1 MRTRIGGLARQPGG
15 SRQGRACHLFRGGRD
30 VQHVPQTLSDV
41 SAHIGD
47 VAWGFPDRGAVDA
60 LRMCLL
66 AFTRFL
72 MPTWHAM
79 AGDAG
84 LQAGM
89 SITNSLYPF

>member
-1 MRTRIGGLARQPGG
+1 MVPDRGEHVSPLQGWSGRTT
-15 SRQGRACHLFRGGRD
+15 FR
-30 VQHVPQTLSDV
+30 QTLSDV

-72 MPTWHAM
+72 MPTCHAM